1 MSYKAL
7 YRKYRPQSFSQVVGQ
22 ASITKTLQNAIISG
36 KISHA
41 YLFCGP
47 RGTGKTTV
55 ARIFAKALN
64 CDNPNNGE
72 PCLNCTNCREISESM
87 SPDVVE
93 IDAASNNGV
102 DEIRDIREK
111 VKFLPSG
118 AKYKIYIIDEV
129 HMLSTGAFNAL
140 LKTLEEPPKHVI
152 FILATTEP
160 QKLPA
165 TIISRCQRY
174 DFKPLGTYE
183 ISLQLKSVCEKEEA
197 QITEDAINAIAEAA
211 EGGMRDALSILDQ
224 VISYGNK
231 DIDIEDV
238 NTITGTISFDKMNLL
253 MNYIEAKNINFAL
266 ETINDF
272 LYSGKE
278 ASKIISAML
287 VYCRDIL
294 LYISVGSKNTNKYI
308 FEKEKFQELALRI
321 PTNKILYYID
331 VLCDVQN
338 KIRTSTTPSVY
349 LEIAI
354 IKMCNVTDSQIDVL
368 KRMSDL
374 ENKIANGEFNV
385 AQGENAPANNVDSEK
400 LSMLDTKINQV
411 VTEFNKLELHK
422 LGQRIDD
429 VAQIVANRLNNEDGE
444 GGTLSDSFK
453 QEFEDLKFDVAKLKN
468 DALVENN
475 FNDKINELENEIS
488 QIRNDSGY
496 EDQRDYNTDIQTLKQ
511 EINILKN
518 NISSGSSSF
527 DSSNLEDEIEKL
539 RLELDNIKNSN
550 ISNNSSIDPEVYVQT
565 IDRLQEEIDDLK
577 DYVTAP
583 RQEGESSQVSGDYYY
598 KEISLLKQDIN
609 ELKNKNGDI
618 NISDNSNYQEE
629 IDEITRKINDI
640 YQDINDIKQAR
651 PSSGVSSDN
660 EDLSEIKEKLETL
673 ESRMYKFIS
682 NAISTN
688 KEKTKPQQK
697 RPNGQIML
705 FGDEILSLND
715 IEKAKN
721 ENVDFGNLEL
731 SEEEKQASLE
741 ENKPETLF
749 DTNNEEAKEDTK
761 EVEEKVSEDIEEET
775 TEEQLVEES
784 TIEENN
790 VEEIVED
797 KVAEEDNLFAFDSTI
812 KEQAKEEV
820 KQEYTQ
826 GLFDY
831 KEEDTN
837 EEVEETK
844 AEENIAYD
852 NISEEADEQTVQE
865 EIVKQEPVIEK
876 PKVKDIVLDQYYDES
891 KKESVINKVNSSL
904 VIRDENEKNRDEIG
918 QDTVESVLRH
928 ESDRMYPKKTV
939 EEPQAEI
946 IVGKQEEKVDKFAA
960 YDIKDIEQMLC
971 DSRLPEARNDK
982 VRVQEVW
989 LSLSR
994 GVQPDLI
1001 PVAEMLQQ
1009 AQVAVVGNRELLLTY
1024 PNVSLCNQVM
1034 RSRFKR
1040 DALKVLYSKLN
1051 DTYNYIALPFDV
1063 WQEKRQEYIKQYQIG
1078 ITKPRLTKLDI
1089 PGLNIIDGTQEYVTK
1104 EEKIINKAKE
1114 LFGDDFVK
1122 IE

>member
-1 MSYKAL
+1 M
-7 YRKYRPQSFSQVVGQ
+7 
-22 ASITKTLQNAIISG
+22 
-36 KISHA
+36 
-41 YLFCGP
+41 
-47 RGTGKTTV
+47 
-55 ARIFAKALN
+55 
-64 CDNPNNGE
+64 
-72 PCLNCTNCREISESM
+72 
-87 SPDVVE
+87 
-93 IDAASNNGV
+93 
-102 DEIRDIREK
+102 
-111 VKFLPSG
+111 
-118 AKYKIYIIDEV
+118 
-129 HMLSTGAFNAL
+129 
-140 LKTLEEPPKHVI
+140 
-152 FILATTEP
+152 
-160 QKLPA
+160 
-165 TIISRCQRY
+165 
-174 DFKPLGTYE
+174 
-183 ISLQLKSVCEKEEA
+183 
-197 QITEDAINAIAEAA
+197 
-211 EGGMRDALSILDQ
+211 
-224 VISYGNK
+224 
-231 DIDIEDV
+231 
-238 NTITGTISFDKMNLL
+238 
-253 MNYIEAKNINFAL
+253 
-266 ETINDF
+266 
-272 LYSGKE
+272 
-278 ASKIISAML
+278 
-287 VYCRDIL
+287 
-294 LYISVGSKNTNKYI
+294 
-308 FEKEKFQELALRI
+308 
-321 PTNKILYYID
+321 
-331 VLCDVQN
+331 
-338 KIRTSTTPSVY
+338 
-349 LEIAI
+349 
-354 IKMCNVTDSQIDVL
+354 
-368 KRMSDL
+368 
-374 ENKIANGEFNV
+374 
-385 AQGENAPANNVDSEK
+385 
-400 LSMLDTKINQV
+400 
-411 VTEFNKLELHK
+411 
-422 LGQRIDD
+422 GQRIDD
-429 VAQIVANRLNNEDGE
+429 VAQIVANRLNNEDGSDA
-444 GGTLSDSFK
+444 TLSDSFK

-488 QIRNDSGY
+488 QMKNETSY
-496 EDQRDYNTDIQTLKQ
+496 EDQRNYNNDIQSLKQ

-518 NISSGSSSF
+518 NISAGV
-527 DSSNLEDEIEKL
+527 SSNNSNFEDEIEKL
-539 RLELDNIKNSN
+539 RLELDNIKN
-550 ISNNSSIDPEVYVQT
+550 NNSSNSNIDPEVYVQT
-565 IDRLQEEIDDLK
+565 INRLQEEIDDLK

-583 RQEGESSQVSGDYYY
+583 KPGGEDNQVSGDYYY

-640 YQDINDIKQAR
+640 YRDINDIKQIR
-651 PSSGVSSDN
+651 PNVETNGSND
-660 EDLSEIKEKLETL
+660 DLVEIKEKLETL

-715 IEKAKN
+715 IDKAKN
-721 ENVDFGNLEL
+721 ESVDFGNLEL
-731 SEEEKQASLE
+731 DEEDKKAALE
-741 ENKPETLF
+741 ENKQETLF
-749 DTNNEEAKEDTK
+749 DVDNEDQEEQKEEIINLSNEDENNEEEIIQEDASLENAVEETK
-761 EVEEKVSEDIEEET
+761 EEQREEE
-775 TEEQLVEES
+775 
-784 TIEENN
+784 N
-790 VEEIVED
+790 
-797 KVAEEDNLFAFDSTI
+797 NLFAFDSKI
-812 KEQAKEEV
+812 NEQAKEEV

-831 KEEDTN
+831 KEESVN
-837 EEVEETK
+837 EEKEDVETEKEKSTLYENTYEDLD
-844 AEENIAYD
+844 EEKPA
-852 NISEEADEQTVQE
+852 QE
-865 EIVKQEPVIEK
+865 EIIEQELIIEK

-928 ESDRMYPKKTV
+928 ESDRMYPKKAV

-960 YDIKDIEQMLC
+960 YDIKDIEQMLF

-989 LSLSR
+989 LSLTR
-994 GVQPDLI
+994 GIQPDLI

-1078 ITKPRLTKLDI
+1078 IAKPRLTKLDI

-1122 IE
+1122 VE